1 MKPTITFIVPIQTQQ
16 EFLIEQLN
24 TIFKFSEHYQG
35 FCEIIL
41 PTDEINHPKLNL
53 IMLTIKLNKITHP
66 YVRTRTIYYTHPL
79 GLENL
84 IETSISH
91 ALGDNVIITINTPE
105 KIENLQIDNFLGKNI
120 VIARYILNMN
130 ILQEKLALD

>member
-1 MKPTITFIVPIQTQQ
+1 
-16 EFLIEQLN
+16 
-24 TIFKFSEHYQG
+24 
-35 FCEIIL
+35 
-41 PTDEINHPKLNL
+41 
-53 IMLTIKLNKITHP
+53 MLTIKLNKITHP